1 MFLLATPVSQQDAET
16 SLGEPCIIPLRIAQ
30 PTTPYYNVK
39 TIPGT
44 ESFTIQ
50 IPRVADPGRMIV
62 NDHYMMRIYQGDT
75 DVTPESMVDTSYNST
90 QTVTVPVTT
99 LKDGS
104 RPQKDVVYRVELYA
118 ILDADNDGT
127 EEEITAATIDTDTR
141 VMLVQ
146 AKTLGDEPY
155 SFGEL
160 KLVNTTVDTLALYLI
175 DSVGLEGLVTTMEY
189 TIVAPNGDCVTYSDL
204 FALEDKGNGQKA
216 TMDLRYTFDK
226 VGTYTVNFR
235 FLNNGVSIGNDTALT
250 YIKIN

>member
-1 MFLLATPVSQQDAET
+1 MYRYHP
-16 SLGEPCIIPLRIAQ
+16 
-30 PTTPYYNVK
+30 PTVQ
-39 TIPGT
+39 
-44 ESFTIQ
+44 S
-50 IPRVADPGRMIV
+50 A
-62 NDHYMMRIYQGDT
+62 
-75 DVTPESMVDTSYNST
+75 
-90 QTVTVPVTT
+90 VTT

-127 EEEITAATIDTDTR
+127 EEEITAATIDTITR